1 MCVLSIGFC
10 LQFSCG
16 DNAYRFPYWT
26 DGKRCKSLLSPSY
39 ILFLSYLLL
48 HLSLIESLRV
58 RLSQSV
64 FRSENIG
71 TDVFRCGADSAQYK
85 SIYSIYCIT
94 EGTCYFCR
102 FLAEAYRCVLVC
114 YCVFSPV
121 TFSQN
126 LVVSGATVGNVK
138 DPGTSL

>member
-1 MCVLSIGFC
+1 MCVLSIGLC

-16 DNAYRFPYWT
+16 VNAYCLPYWT
-26 DGKRCKSLLSPSY
+26 DGKRCISLLSPRY
-39 ILFLSYLLL
+39 ILFLSHLLL
-48 HLSLIESLRV
+48 HLFLIESLRV
-58 RLSQSV
+58 RLSQRG

-71 TDVFRCGADSAQYK
+71 TDVIRCGADSPPYK
-85 SIYSIYCIT
+85 SIYSIYLIT
-94 EGTCYFCR
+94 ECTCYYCR
-102 FLAEAYRCVLVC
+102 FLAEAYRCVLVS

-126 LVVSGATVGNVK
+126 LVVSGATVGNLK